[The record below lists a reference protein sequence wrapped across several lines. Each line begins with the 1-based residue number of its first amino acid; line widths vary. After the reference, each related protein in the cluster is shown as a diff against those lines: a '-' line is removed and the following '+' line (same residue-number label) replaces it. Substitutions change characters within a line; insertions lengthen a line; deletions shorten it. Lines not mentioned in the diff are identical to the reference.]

1 MRAEAWLTF
10 HAFMRQD
17 RSLLDLV
24 GGHTSFVNDVLA
36 EHYGMDDFYAL
47 PGTFVE
53 VDMTSVSRGGVLRQG
68 ALLTALS
75 DPTRTSPV
83 RRGKWV
89 LGHLLCS
96 EPPPPPPGVEGI
108 SEQEVEAKSLKEI
121 LAVHRED
128 PVCAACH
135 DAMDPIGLG
144 LENFDGIGAWRTT
157 DGGGVIDPSGV
168 LPGELAFDDAQ
179 GMIELVASDD
189 RLPKCM
195 TEQLTTYA
203 LGRGLELSDFAFI
216 EDITEEFE
224 ARGHR
229 FEELAVMIAQSKPFR
244 MRRGQ
249 PADEAPTQD
258 EEETP

>member
-1 MRAEAWLTF
+1 MT
-10 HAFMRQD
+10 
-17 RSLLDLV
+17 
-24 GGHTSFVNDVLA
+24 
-36 EHYGMDDFYAL
+36 DFYAL

-53 VDMTSVSRGGVLRQG
+53 MEMGDVNRGGVLRQG

-75 DPTRTSPV
+75 NPTRTSPV

-108 SEQEVEAKSLKEI
+108 SEMEVEAQSLKEI

-144 LENFDGIGAWRTT
+144 LENFDGIGAWRAS
-157 DGGGVIDPSGV
+157 DVGGPIDASGV
-168 LPGELAFDDAQ
+168 LPGELEFEDGE
-179 GMIELVASDD
+179 GMIDLVAKDD

-195 TEQLTTYA
+195 TQQLTTYA
-203 LGRGLELSDFAFI
+203 LGRGLELGDFAFI
-216 EDITEEFE
+216 EDITTEFV

-249 PADEAPTQD
+249 PVQADVGEEEAP
-258 EEETP
+258 